1 MFRALIAHAVT
12 LELFHSRSTG
22 SIPQL
27 LLSGFSC
34 EQSLQQ
40 AMKGRAHGP
49 HLPSSAHLES
59 TLAPGGV
66 GDSKE
71 AGCDLSAYPGAE
83 LQLRTPHRHHKQVT
97 QCCHFRTMSLP
108 LSLRHSWDC
117 QVVMQLFH
125 VSHSTQQ
132 SRPVALSHTKWCLS
146 NTSQELPHSSQDC
159 FIPAT

>member
-27 LLSGFSC
+27 LLSGFRC

-40 AMKGRAHGP
+40 AMKGRTHGP

-71 AGCDLSAYPGAE
+71 AGCGVSAYLGAE

-97 QCCHFRTMSLP
+97 QCCHFRTRVAPTEPQTFLGLP
-108 LSLRHSWDC
+108 SGHAVIPC
-117 QVVMQLFH
+117 VPF
-125 VSHSTQQ
+125 
-132 SRPVALSHTKWCLS
+132 
-146 NTSQELPHSSQDC
+146 NTAIKASCPEPH
-159 FIPAT
+159 